1 MELIVNKKH
10 SVILF
15 DSIDELQIERF
26 NAFNRFVMLDAE
38 VGGTIFD
45 YDRNNQKLIE
55 FLAKGM
61 YPEALQEVKNN
72 RLTIWNVLQGSNPN
86 HYSFACLVKS
96 IDGKEC
102 TGVKQTDLDEVIKKL
117 MEIGITQGN
126 LTEAFEAVKKK

>member
-45 YDRNNQKLIE
+45 YDRNNQ
-55 FLAKGM
+55 
-61 YPEALQEVKNN
+61 
-72 RLTIWNVLQGSNPN
+72 
-86 HYSFACLVKS
+86 
-96 IDGKEC
+96 D
-102 TGVKQTDLDEVIKKL
+102 
-117 MEIGITQGN
+117 
-126 LTEAFEAVKKK
+126 